1 MSKTDNVER
10 TGKPFT
16 RMKILLI
23 HTIGCTIIIGLPIVQ
38 MNKLLKQFAKLF
50 QACSLI
56 MEWAML
62 LSIVFISFVIVI
74 NFKAFILTIENG
86 NYSISHWFKMIAEL
100 IICLTI

>member
-1 MSKTDNVER
+1 MSKTDNVEQ
-10 TGKPFT
+10 TGKLFKQ
-16 RMKILLI
+16 MKMLLI

>member
-1 MSKTDNVER
+1 MNKLLEQFAWPFKRMSKTDNVEQ
-10 TGKPFT
+10 TGKLFKQ
-16 RMKILLI
+16 MKILLI

-56 MEWAML
+56 MECAML

-86 NYSISHWFKMIAEL
+86 NYSISH
-100 IICLTI
+100 